1 MKKVL
6 VPILALAGVA
16 VGLRKV
22 LGDHTE
28 SLTERCCDMCEKKM
42 ERMPESFPPKKMF
55 GNLAA
60 IREQT
65 EEILQLLKEREGAVS

>member
-1 MKKVL
+1 MKKNL
-6 VPILALAGVA
+6 VSIIALAGA
-16 VGLRKV
+16 AIGLRTI
-22 LGDHTE
+22 LGNREE

-65 EEILQLLKEREGAVS
+65 EEILQLLKEREGAAR